1 MTNPKKIL
9 VIQSAFIGD
18 AILGTS
24 VIEKLFQSFP
34 DSKIIYLVRKGNES
48 LFSGHPFLEEVWT
61 FDKKRKINSLW
72 YLFTKIRKE
81 KFDVIVNLHRYASS
95 NLLSLFSGAEM
106 KCAFYVQPFSFFFY
120 EKIKHGIGNG
130 KHEIERNH
138 SLIASWTD
146 DKVAK
151 PKLYPTEQDFLNV
164 VAYKS
169 QIYVCMAPASL
180 WFTKQ
185 WPVEKWIE
193 LCRSIRDKKIY
204 LLGGP
209 ADVSLNEAIVRE
221 SGNPLVKSL
230 AGKLSF
236 LESAALMKDAHMNFV
251 NDSGPLHLASAVN
264 APTTA
269 IFCSTVTNFGFTPLA
284 DISKVVQTTMNL
296 PCRPCGL
303 HGYKQCP
310 QGHFTCGKSIPVE
323 NVWRT

>member
-34 DSKIIYLVRKGNES
+34 ESKIFYLVRKGNES

-106 KCAFYVQPFSFFFY
+106 KCAFDVQPFSFFFY

-209 ADVSLNEAIVRE
+209 TDVSLNEAIVRE

-323 NVWRT
+323 NVWST